1 MICIID
7 YNLGNKLS
15 VKNALL
21 KAGFENIIS
30 NSHSEIKKAKAL
42 ILPGVGSFK
51 EGMDNLK
58 KLDLLKILSEEVLV
72 NKKKILGICL
82 GFQLMANESSENGKT
97 KGLGWID
104 SNIEQIKTSKFKLP
118 HVGWNESN
126 IENNSNLIKNLY
138 GKHLFYFNHSFAVR
152 KNNDKNFKT
161 ILNCKYEDEFVAL
174 GVKNNI
180 IGIQPHPEK
189 SQLNGIQF
197 LKNCFENINA

>member
-21 KAGFENIIS
+21 KAGFESVIT
-30 NSHSEIKKAKAL
+30 NSHTEIKKASAL
-42 ILPGVGSFK
+42 VLPGVGSFK
-51 EGMDNLK
+51 EGMENLK
-58 KLDLLKILSEEVLV
+58 KLDLLEILNEQVLI

-82 GFQLMANESSENGKT
+82 GFQLMTNDSSENGYT

-104 SNIEQIKTSKFKLP
+104 ASVEKIKTSKLKLP
-118 HVGWNESN
+118 HVGWNDSSLKN
-126 IENNSNLIKNLY
+126 HSDLIKNLDK
-138 GKHLFYFNHSFAVR
+138 KHLLYFNHSYAIR
-152 KNNDKNFKT
+152 KNNDKNFKL
-161 ILNCKYEDEFVAL
+161 ILNCKYEDEFIAL
-174 GVKNNI
+174 GVKKNI

-197 LKNCFENINA
+197 LKNCFGNTNA

>member
-58 KLDLLKILSEEVLV
+58 KLDLLKILSE
-72 NKKKILGICL
+72 
-82 GFQLMANESSENGKT
+82 
-97 KGLGWID
+97 
-104 SNIEQIKTSKFKLP
+104 
-118 HVGWNESN
+118 
-126 IENNSNLIKNLY
+126 
-138 GKHLFYFNHSFAVR
+138 
-152 KNNDKNFKT
+152 
-161 ILNCKYEDEFVAL
+161 
-174 GVKNNI
+174 
-180 IGIQPHPEK
+180 
-189 SQLNGIQF
+189 F
-197 LKNCFENINA
+197 L